1 MSNTNKEA
9 ITSNLSKV
17 KLLHNEALDFLKI
30 NVKNLVEGNSDVH
43 RIISNNDKNVSEMFE
58 KTQSS
63 TIFLL
68 NENRNYETFL
78 NPNALDIYKK
88 IRNSSIKKHNFDL
101 SVEFK
106 NNSIINNFVT
116 EKGYEN
122 IEEMIKKEYVEKI
135 SAIFNYDVKFVMK
148 QSDILLNELNKF
160 TGVFNR
166 IYNINSLALDIFRH
180 SMFETLS
187 SYDNVL
193 NLMLDSNE
201 RIFNFKFRIS
211 SGDIVSDEQYYVEKE
226 WLLKQTSSIESAINV
241 SRKRKLHWME
251 EFKYIEDLSKSDDN
265 SKEKSLITDFS
276 KVNEFVIQTNKE
288 MSKNRGQMRVMMRE
302 FIDFCDLV
310 IKEFRISSKTV
321 KSFTRSKTVIL
332 SKLDSLI
339 KRDLNA
345 VAITNDVYKKI
356 KNIIDFS
363 NDSYENINEMLND
376 ELIIN
381 LNKAIKYD
389 DEIESKLEKLLILIK
404 KNSI

>member
-1 MSNTNKEA
+1 MSSTNKET

-17 KLLHNEALDFLKI
+17 KILHNEALEFLRA
-30 NVKNLVEGNSDVH
+30 NVRNLVEGNSDVH
-43 RIISNNDKNVSEMFE
+43 KIISNNDKNVSEMFE

-63 TIFLL
+63 TIYLL

-78 NPNALDIYKK
+78 NPGASEIYQR
-88 IRNSSIKKHNFDL
+88 IRRNSIKKHNFDL

-106 NNSIINNFVT
+106 NNPIINNFVK
-116 EKGYEN
+116 EKGYED

-135 SAIFNYDVKFVMK
+135 SDIFNYDVKFVMK
-148 QSDILLNELNKF
+148 QSEVLLNELNKF

-211 SGDIVSDEQYYVEKE
+211 SGDIVSDEQYYVERE
-226 WLLKQTSSIESAINV
+226 WLLKQTASIESAIDV
-241 SRKRKLHWME
+241 SNKRKMHWME
-251 EFKYIEDLSKSDDN
+251 EFKYIEGLSKADN
-265 SKEKSLITDFS
+265 NNNEKSLITDFS
-276 KVNEFVIQTNKE
+276 KVNELIIETNKE
-288 MSKNRGQMRVMMRE
+288 MSQNRGQMRVMMRE
-302 FIDFCDLV
+302 FLDFCDLL
-310 IKEFRISSKTV
+310 IKEFRISSNSV
-321 KSFTRSKTVIL
+321 KSFKRSKTVIL

-339 KRDLNA
+339 KRDVTA
-345 VAITNDVYKKI
+345 VAITNEVYGKI
-356 KNIIDFS
+356 KGIIDFS
-363 NDSYENINEMLND
+363 NESYKNINEMLND
-376 ELIIN
+376 ELIKN

-389 DEIESKLEKLLILIK
+389 DEIESKLKKLLVLIK